1 MKLKVDDRERKLI
14 KILEAYKTTYE
25 FKFEIVVE
33 KLPIGDIIICDDD
46 DNEELIIERKSVN
59 DLAASLKD
67 GRYREQSYRL
77 TNNPVH
83 NHNIV
88 YLIEGEISLY
98 SNKYTKIKPQ
108 TLYVTMFCLQYYKG
122 FSVIKTKN
130 ITETAEYIVFI
141 IDKMMRTRDKKSY
154 YSKGSMQVVAPPK
167 NYCEVVNKVKKK
179 NITPENIGEIILSQ
193 IPGIS
198 ATTSLAVMKKFG
210 SLFNLLNKLKED
222 QHCMDG
228 ITYTTKKG
236 QERRISKS
244 SIRNIVMYL
253 LYQKSNVIKIDT

>member
-14 KILEAYKTTYE
+14 KLLYA
-25 FKFEIVVE
+25 FKDMYQFNFTIEVE
-33 KLPIGDIIICDDD
+33 KLPLGDVILCEDDD
-46 DNEELIIERKSVN
+46 TERLVIERKGVS
-59 DLAASLKD
+59 DLASSLKD

-77 TNNPVH
+77 TNNSLH

-88 YLIEGEISLY
+88 YLIEGDISQY
-98 SNKYTKIKPQ
+98 HSKYTKIKPQ

-130 ITETAEYIVFI
+130 ISETAEYIIFML
-141 IDKMMRTRDKKSY
+141 DKMIRTKDKKCY
-154 YSKGSMQVVAPPK
+154 YSGEKHEKPK

-179 NITPENIGEIILSQ
+179 NIRPDNIGEIILSQ

-198 ATTSLAVMKKFG
+198 STTSLAIMKKFG
-210 SLFNLLNKLKED
+210 SLYNLLITLKED
-222 QHCMDG
+222 QHCLDEVVY
-228 ITYTTKKG
+228 ITRSG
-236 QERRISKS
+236 QTRRISKS
-244 SIRNIVMYL
+244 SISNIVQYL